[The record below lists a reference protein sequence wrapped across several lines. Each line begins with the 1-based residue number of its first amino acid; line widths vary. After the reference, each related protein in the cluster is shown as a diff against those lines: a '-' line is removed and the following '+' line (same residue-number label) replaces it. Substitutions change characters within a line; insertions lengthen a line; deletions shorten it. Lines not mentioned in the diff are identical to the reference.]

1 MNENAQIPLPL
12 PSNGMSVVVSS
23 PRLLRGDRIDRLGVK
38 YEFLEREPTRKKFL
52 RVDTDAMVWI
62 DNIELVSQMA
72 RREVTIALPDWLP
85 AARARKWG
93 QDFHS
98 MPETDK
104 LRARMRLAY
113 VEAFLENRRLGY
125 PQKVRALL
133 DEVHRK
139 RMQDPKAVEA
149 GEWKPCL
156 AAVYEW
162 VEIWEAPKGPKG
174 IKRLCFAESERGVR
188 GVQVEDSI
196 APLLHTAIKDLW
208 FTSQRTRVKHVFD
221 RVITDARAAGIPD
234 VYYPSERTVRRA
246 INGLPPYAVARARFG
261 LRAAEEEYRSK
272 GQLPPTPLPGQV
284 YELDAHKL
292 DFVAVDDRFGLPL
305 GRLWITAV
313 IDRCTRVIVGFHLHV
328 GKRKLSAAYRFGSA

>member
-1 MNENAQIPLPL
+1 M
-12 PSNGMSVVVSS
+12 
-23 PRLLRGDRIDRLGVK
+23 PRRSIRVGGDV
-38 YEFLEREPTRKKFL
+38 
-52 RVDTDAMVWI
+52 
-62 DNIELVSQMA
+62 
-72 RREVTIALPDWLP
+72 
-85 AARARKWG
+85 
-93 QDFHS
+93 
-98 MPETDK
+98 
-104 LRARMRLAY
+104 
-113 VEAFLENRRLGY
+113 
-125 PQKVRALL
+125 
-133 DEVHRK
+133 
-139 RMQDPKAVEA
+139 
-149 GEWKPCL
+149 
-156 AAVYEW
+156 
-162 VEIWEAPKGPKG
+162 EAPKGPKG

-196 APLLHTAIKDLW
+196 APLLHAAIKDLW

-246 INGLPPYAVARARFG
+246 INGLPPYAVARARLG

-328 GKRKLSAAYRFGSA
+328 EPPSSLTVAAALRNAFAPKLYMLQRWPQIGRPWVAWGMPQLIILDNGLENHAVFLQEALEELDVQWFYAPPRTQSSSRISSAGSSPR